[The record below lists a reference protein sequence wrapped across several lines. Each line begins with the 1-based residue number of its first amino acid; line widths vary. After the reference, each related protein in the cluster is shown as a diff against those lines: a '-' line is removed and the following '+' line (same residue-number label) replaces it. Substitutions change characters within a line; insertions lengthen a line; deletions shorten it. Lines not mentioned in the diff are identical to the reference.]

1 MSSLTLDVETRSTK
15 RHKRLAQWVEECA
28 QLCKPER
35 VHWCDGS
42 SEEYQA
48 MLRVMILSGTAIP
61 LAEDKRPNSV
71 LVRSSPA
78 DVARVEDR
86 TFICARTKEEAG
98 PTNNWAEPVQMKK
111 TMLERFKGCMVG
123 RTM

>member
-1 MSSLTLDVETRSTK
+1 MSSLTLDVETTSTQ
-15 RHKRLAQWVEECA
+15 RHKRLAQWVAECA

-48 MLRVMILSGTAIP
+48 MMRLMILSGTAIP
-61 LAEDKRPNSV
+61 LAEEKRPNSI

-78 DVARVEDR
+78 DVARVVRFLVSD
-86 TFICARTKEEAG
+86 EAAFVTG
-98 PTNNWAEPVQMKK
+98 QV
-111 TMLERFKGCMVG
+111 LGVDG
-123 RTM
+123 GLVL